1 MNWLASENF
10 NPPKTMT
17 TLQILVGDIIEV
29 PNHTGG
35 TDLYHVAGV
44 YHGGVKSDSLVE
56 LAPLTQ
62 GKGSD
67 GPKTANAM
75 VPLRMIEAS
84 VASGAFTHSS
94 A

>member
-1 MNWLASENF
+1 ME
-10 NPPKTMT
+10 

-44 YHGGVKSDSLVE
+44 YHGGIGSDSLVE
-56 LAPLTQ
+56 MAPLTQ
-62 GKGSD
+62 AKGSD
-67 GPKTANAM
+67 GPKPTNAM
-75 VPLRMIEAS
+75 VPLRMIEAG
-84 VASGAFTHSS
+84 VESGVFAHTH

>member
-1 MNWLASENF
+1 MPKYQHDPLA
-10 NPPKTMT
+10 
-17 TLQILVGDIIEV
+17 VGDIIEV

-44 YHGGVKSDSLVE
+44 YHGSIKSDSLVE

-62 GKGSD
+62 AKGSD
-67 GPKTANAM
+67 GPKTTNAM
-75 VPLRMIEAS
+75 VPLRMIEAG
-84 VASGAFTHSS
+84 VEAGAFTHSS